1 MTLTEAKNAS
11 RKYLGS
17 YPYSADD
24 ANTVSGRLS
33 TLVSMLEQKGYWKG
47 VRYSPEVCADI
58 RKASRVLRGWYRA
71 ECILSHY

>member
-11 RKYLGS
+11 QKYLS
-17 YPYSADD
+17 SHPYSAED

-33 TLVSMLEQKGYWKG
+33 TLASMLEQKGRWMG
-47 VRYSPEVCADI
+47 VNYSPEVCADI